1 MTTDNGHD
9 PFEEGINTDL
19 LPPEYLL
26 DSDNPAN
33 DQYLRQIEDIK
44 RLIVAQSAI
53 MRPTQIEIVKKRHL
67 GKRTKD
73 IAAEVELS
81 PVSVSRSMK
90 DPKAQ
95 RLLALLS
102 HLTLLMDGPREAQRR
117 NLLYRIA
124 TRNEL
129 TDPRVS
135 IAAVAEINK
144 MSHQGQVL
152 AKGGGGGSG
161 NVVQIVINNETFP
174 RGALD
179 V

>member
-26 DSDNPAN
+26 DSDSPAN

-73 IAAEVELS
+73 IAVEVELT
-81 PVSVSRSMK
+81 PISVSRSMK

-102 HLTLLMDGPREAQRR
+102 HLSLMMDGPREAQRK
-117 NLLYRIA
+117 NILCRIA
-124 TRNEL
+124 LRNEL
-129 TDPRVS
+129 IDPRVS
-135 IAAVAEINK
+135 ISAIAEINK

-152 AKGGGGGSG
+152 AKGGNGPSS
-161 NVVQIVINNETFP
+161 VVQIIINTETFP

-179 V
+179 A

>member
-9 PFEEGINTDL
+9 PFEEGINTDM
-19 LPPEYLL
+19 LPPECLL

-33 DQYLRQIEDIK
+33 DQYLRQIEAIK

-73 IAAEVELS
+73 IAAEVELT
-81 PVSVSRSMK
+81 PIAVSRNLK
-90 DPKAQ
+90 DPKSQ

-102 HLTLLMDGPREAQRR
+102 HLSLLMDGPREAQRI
-117 NLLYRIA
+117 NLLSRIA
-124 TRNEL
+124 NRNEL
-129 TDPRVS
+129 IDPRVS
-135 IAAVAEINK
+135 IAAIAEINK
-144 MSHQGQVL
+144 MHHQGNVL
-152 AKGGGGGSG
+152 AKGGNGPS

-174 RGALD
+174 RGVLD

>member
-33 DQYLRQIEDIK
+33 DQYLRQIEAIK

-81 PVSVSRSMK
+81 PVSVSRSMR

-102 HLTLLMDGPREAQRR
+102 HLGLMMEGPREAQRR
-117 NLLYRIA
+117 NLLWRIA
-124 TRNEL
+124 TKNEL
-129 TDPRVS
+129 IDPRVAIS
-135 IAAVAEINK
+135 AVSELNK

-152 AKGGGGGSG
+152 AKGGGGPS

-179 V
+179 G

>member
-26 DSDNPAN
+26 DSDSPAN
-33 DQYLRQIEDIK
+33 DQYLRQIESIK
-44 RLIVAQSAI
+44 RLIVSQSALL
-53 MRPTQIEIVKKRHL
+53 RPTQIEIVKKRHL

-73 IAAEVELS
+73 IAVEVDMS
-81 PVSVSRSMK
+81 PISVSRNLK
-90 DPKAQ
+90 EPQAQ

-102 HLTLLMDGPREAQRR
+102 HLSLMMDGPREAQRK

-124 TRNEL
+124 ARNEL
-129 TDPRVS
+129 IDPRVS
-135 IAAVAEINK
+135 ISAIAEINK
-144 MSHQGQVL
+144 MTHQGQVL
-152 AKGGGGGSG
+152 AKGGGGPS
-161 NVVQIVINNETFP
+161 NVVQIIINNDTFP

-179 V
+179 